1 MRDKTDKVGCRSMN
15 EMDVTKKITILN
27 DEGYIP
33 SFGKN
38 VWETRLFSVYNYNE
52 KRADLMVN
60 SYLKRYPVDTRRF

>member
-38 VWETRLFSVYNYNE
+38 V
-52 KRADLMVN
+52 
-60 SYLKRYPVDTRRF
+60 